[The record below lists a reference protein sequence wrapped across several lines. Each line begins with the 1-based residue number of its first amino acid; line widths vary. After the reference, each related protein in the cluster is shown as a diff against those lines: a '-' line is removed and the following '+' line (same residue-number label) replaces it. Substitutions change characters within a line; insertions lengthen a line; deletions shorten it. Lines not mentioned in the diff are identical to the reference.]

1 MDAHTHLQRSH
12 DSWVLS
18 VSVGGQICQQWC
30 HPLFLNLSST
40 KYSCPS
46 TSLTIYCI
54 NTSYFISILKPTTH
68 VSRTLE
74 HSNCCGFIRG
84 CLFFCGTSCGVFI
97 LSHQKYY
104 IKHTTE
110 GSVDNFLHCWRLKI
124 DWNGF
129 LSWIFWRGACN
140 RCVPFYLL
148 TLETSRPQRAF
159 MFAPVGAGVT
169 GHVCLKA
176 GVTASFIQGPRF
188 APLNIMW
195 QW

>member
-1 MDAHTHLQRSH
+1 MNAH
-12 DSWVLS
+12 
-18 VSVGGQICQQWC
+18 
-30 HPLFLNLSST
+30 
-40 KYSCPS
+40 S
-46 TSLTIYCI
+46 TSSEKSWFLDSFSQCRWTDLPAVMSSSIFKSEQHKVQLPIHIIDNILYQHFI
-54 NTSYFISILKPTTH
+54 FHFNTTTH
-68 VSRTLE
+68 VSRTLK

-97 LSHQKYY
+97 LSHQKYK

-110 GSVDNFLHCWRLKI
+110 GSVDNFLRCWRLKI

-129 LSWIFWRGACN
+129 LSWIFWRRTCN